1 MIPKIN
7 VLWQWTGP
15 AFVVISYILSCTF
28 SLQGAFSSVILW
40 FHNSMSVP
48 DIFPFPD
55 SYAVLPFLSLGSCSS
70 MLCVLFWHICLFFHS
85 IAVQEAPCQMLIMKW
100 GGTPDHPLP
109 PPNSPEATGQQGRET
124 LVNIL
129 PPECV
134 ATVWDECPEH
144 RWAWRTWP
152 RCVLGVPLSNWHAQ
166 WNSHRAWDGW
176 SKVGEWVSL
185 VIGVPPPLLKPP
197 SPPTWAHVIITLHP
211 SLGQFLTLG
220 ISPEP
225 SFLTC
230 QNIPVCCL
238 TSLCL
243 AQP

>member
-1 MIPKIN
+1 MDRASVCSNKLYTELHIQSPRRFQLCNSMISQQYECSRYSP
-7 VLWQWTGP
+7 
-15 AFVVISYILSCTF
+15 LSRFLCCFTF
-28 SLQGAFSSVILW
+28 SLTWQLLLHVVCSFLAYLFILS
-40 FHNSMSVP
+40 FNRSAGSPMP
-48 DIFPFPD
+48 DVD
-55 SYAVLPFLSLGSCSS
+55 NKVRSD
-70 MLCVLFWHICLFFHS
+70 
-85 IAVQEAPCQMLIMKW
+85 
-100 GGTPDHPLP
+100 TRP
-109 PPNSPEATGQQGRET
+109 PPTPSKLSWGHRPAGERDISQHSPYWVCGHSLRW
-124 LVNIL
+124 V
-129 PPECV
+129 
-134 ATVWDECPEH
+134 PEH

-152 RCVLGVPLSNWHAQ
+152 RCMLGVPLSNWHAQ
-166 WNSHRAWDGW
+166 WNAHRAWDGW

-225 SFLTC
+225 SFLPC
-230 QNIPVCCL
+230 QNLPVCCL